1 MTEQRVLIID
11 ENPRRSRGTASFLI
25 GLKTPAETAGSLA
38 EVLDRPGAL
47 DGAAAVVVSVP
58 AWRSGL
64 AGELTRLRGERP
76 GLSVVVLASPRDPRR
91 LLDLVRRG
99 VVDQVASP
107 DNPLALYAVLRG
119 EAARLG
125 LAEEN
130 AVYRRMLAKLR
141 QERSR
146 NIRRALDL
154 EEIYDATI
162 ENLMT
167 ALDLRDVETYG
178 HSLTVAKYSQ
188 VLAGLLGL
196 DDPEAL
202 AHVRQGALLHD
213 VGKIAIPDAILKKPG
228 PLTGEEWEKVRLH
241 PALGYGLIKEIK
253 LVREAGN
260 IILCHHER
268 YDGTGYPKGLR
279 GGTIPLEA
287 RIFAVADALDAIT
300 SHRPYRAARDFGTA
314 AAEIR
319 AHAGS
324 QFDPDIVRA
333 FLSLEPARWEKI
345 RYETT
350 RLLPAIDDFRRL
362 AAPDRTVSPPRA
374 R

>member
-1 MTEQRVLIID
+1 MTDQHVLIIE
-11 ENPRRSRGTASFLI
+11 ENPRRRQSAAAFLAGLDIAS
-25 GLKTPAETAGSLA
+25 ETAGSLA
-38 EVLDRPGAL
+38 EVLDRPGVLESAT
-47 DGAAAVVVSVP
+47 AVILSVP

-64 AGELTRLRGERP
+64 ADELALMRRSFP
-76 GLSVVVLASPRDPRR
+76 HLSVILLAAPRDPRR

-107 DNPLALYAVLRG
+107 DNPLALYAALRG
-119 EAARLG
+119 ETARLE

-130 AVYRRMLAKLR
+130 AAYRRALAKLK
-141 QERSR
+141 QDKARSA
-146 NIRRALDL
+146 RRTLDL
-154 EEIYDATI
+154 EEVYDSTI

-178 HSLTVAKYSQ
+178 HSRTVAKYSQ

-196 DDPEAL
+196 EAGEGL
-202 AHVRQGALLHD
+202 DNIRKGALLHD

-228 PLTGEEWEKVRLH
+228 PLTPDEWRKIRLH

-253 LVREAGN
+253 FIREAGN

-268 YDGTGYPKGLR
+268 YDGAGYPKGLR
-279 GGTIPLEA
+279 GESIPLEA

-300 SHRPYRAARDFGTA
+300 SHRPYRAARDFGAA

-319 AHAGS
+319 AHSGT
-324 QFDPDIVRA
+324 QFDPDIVKA
-333 FLSLEPARWEKI
+333 FGSLEPARWAKI
-345 RYETT
+345 RFETT
-350 RLLPAIDDFRRL
+350 RLLPAFEEFRRL
-362 AAPDRTVSPPRA
+362 AAEARPVNPPRA

>member
-1 MTEQRVLIID
+1 MTDQRVLIID
-11 ENPRRSRGTASFLI
+11 ENPRRRRSAAAFLT
-25 GLKTPAETAGSLA
+25 GLDMPAETAASLA
-38 EVLDRPGAL
+38 EILDRPGAFET
-47 DGAAAVVVSVP
+47 AAAVVLSFPV
-58 AWRSGL
+58 WRNGL
-64 AGELTRLRGERP
+64 ADELALLRRSFP
-76 GLSVVVLASPRDPRR
+76 RLSVIVLAAPRDPRR

-99 VVDQVASP
+99 VVDRVASP
-107 DNPLALYAVLRG
+107 DNPLALYGALRG
-119 EAARLG
+119 EAARLE
-125 LAEEN
+125 LVEEN
-130 AVYRRMLAKLR
+130 TAYRRTLAKLKL
-141 QERSR
+141 ERVR
-146 NIRRALDL
+146 HVRRALDL

-178 HSLTVAKYSQ
+178 HSRTVAKYSQ

-196 DDPEAL
+196 ENSQTLD
-202 AHVRQGALLHD
+202 HIRKGALLHD

-228 PLTGEEWEKVRLH
+228 PLTREEWVKVRLH

-253 LVREAGN
+253 FIREAGN

-279 GGTIPLEA
+279 GETIPLEA

-300 SHRPYRAARDFGTA
+300 SHRPYRSARDFGAA

-319 AHAGS
+319 AHSGS
-324 QFDPDIVRA
+324 QFDPRIVKA
-333 FLSLEPARWEKI
+333 FSSLEPDRWAKI
-345 RYETT
+345 RFETT
-350 RLLPAIDDFRRL
+350 RLLPAIEEFRRL
-362 AAPDRTVSPPRA
+362 AAPGGPVSPPRA